1 MTKEEFVKEA
11 IKIHG
16 NRYDCSKVEFLG
28 VKKKVCII
36 CPIHGEFWQVAYS
49 HLKGHGCS
57 KCAGVGRLTTE
68 EFVQRAKQVHGDKYD
83 YSKTEYVNANTNVCI
98 ICPEHGEFW
107 QKPFNHLNGAD
118 CKYCKKPVWDTE
130 SFIRKAREVHGDK
143 YDYSKAEYK
152 GSYEKITITCP
163 EHGDFEQVANYHLCG
178 NGCPKCGT
186 RKLWDNRGRITTEE
200 FVQRAKQVHGDK
212 YDYSKT
218 EYVNARTK
226 VCIICHK
233 KNRNG
238 IEHGE
243 FWQTPKEHIHGRGCP
258 KCRNSYLERTIS
270 IFLEENG
277 IKYFKEKTF
286 PWLRKNKNSP
296 LFLDFYLPDYNV
308 AIECQGVQHF
318 VPIKNNVDKFEKIKF
333 NDRFK
338 KEKCEENGIKLLYFS
353 HEIISK
359 NYTNE
364 YIIFNKDEL
373 LNKIR
378 NA

>member
-16 NRYDCSKVEFLG
+16 NRYDYSKVEFLG

-83 YSKTEYVNANTNVCI
+83 YSKTEYVNA
-98 ICPEHGEFW
+98 
-107 QKPFNHLNGAD
+107 
-118 CKYCKKPVWDTE
+118 
-130 SFIRKAREVHGDK
+130 
-143 YDYSKAEYK
+143 
-152 GSYEKITITCP
+152 
-163 EHGDFEQVANYHLCG
+163 
-178 NGCPKCGT
+178 
-186 RKLWDNRGRITTEE
+186 
-200 FVQRAKQVHGDK
+200 
-212 YDYSKT
+212 
-218 EYVNARTK
+218 RTK

-243 FWQTPKEHIHGRGCP
+243 FWQTPNEHIHGRGCP

-318 VPIKNNVDKFEKIKF
+318 MPIKNNVDKFEKIKF